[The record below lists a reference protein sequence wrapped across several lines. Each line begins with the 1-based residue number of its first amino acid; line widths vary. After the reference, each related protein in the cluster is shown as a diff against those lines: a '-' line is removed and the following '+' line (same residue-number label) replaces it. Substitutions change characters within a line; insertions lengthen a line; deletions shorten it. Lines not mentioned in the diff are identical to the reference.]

1 MTYKHELS
9 REQTEELSQS
19 VETIGDFV
27 QNSDVLKN
35 DLIEKIHVM
44 NRQIHSLGFRLSI
57 FTTMMDSVNGVTS
70 HLKSDVNNMASC
82 LSFLHSDGSFEV
94 EEWQSFLTASQC
106 QSTRILLDSVECH
119 RDAMEVLVTDLADS
133 IELVTDILQEYD
145 TNTEDL
151 KLVLSDVENLLT
163 DQ

>member
-94 EEWQSFLTASQC
+94 EE
-106 QSTRILLDSVECH
+106 CH